1 MTPLVLFAMAGCLA
15 VNPAS
20 DRILAR
26 DLVPA
31 WPALESLPPDTEIGL
46 APVPG
51 VPRVFGPLE
60 LRRVAARFHI
70 APVPQADICFAR
82 QTAPLDP
89 AAMLSA
95 MQRELPGARIEI
107 LDLSRAPAPE
117 GTLDFPRSGLRPA
130 PGGGFWSGSVRYA
143 GNRRFVVWARVKVL
157 EVSKRVVARE
167 GLKAGTTLDPSLL
180 IEETREVPPD
190 TGFAAAIDE
199 VAGKAL
205 RRPVAAGEAIRAVW
219 LEAPK
224 LVVRGDTVQVQVQRG
239 GARLELEGRAE
250 ASGSAGETIPVLNPL
265 THRRFRA
272 RVEGKGRVS
281 VEEGNS

>member
-1 MTPLVLFAMAGCLA
+1 M
-15 VNPAS
+15 
-20 DRILAR
+20 
-26 DLVPA
+26 
-31 WPALESLPPDTEIGL
+31 
-46 APVPG
+46 
-51 VPRVFGPLE
+51 
-60 LRRVAARFHI
+60 
-70 APVPQADICFAR
+70 
-82 QTAPLDP
+82 
-89 AAMLSA
+89 
-95 MQRELPGARIEI
+95 
-107 LDLSRAPAPE
+107 
-117 GTLDFPRSGLRPA
+117 
-130 PGGGFWSGSVRYA
+130 
-143 GNRRFVVWARVKVL
+143 
-157 EVSKRVVARE
+157 
-167 GLKAGTTLDPSLL
+167 
-180 IEETREVPPD
+180 PPD
-190 TGFAAAIDE
+190 TGFAAAIED